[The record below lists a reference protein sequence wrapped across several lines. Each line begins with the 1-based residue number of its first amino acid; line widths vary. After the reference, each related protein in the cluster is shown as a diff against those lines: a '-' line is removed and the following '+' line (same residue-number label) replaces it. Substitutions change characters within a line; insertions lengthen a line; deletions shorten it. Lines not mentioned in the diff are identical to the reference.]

1 MCELFLESIQIH
13 FYDARIDCLMPLL
26 DNNLILYMCSSEFY
40 ALNYILCWLYIY
52 MLILSELLQYTLMCL
67 VFMIVRY
74 PCIDPQV
81 CEETGKKRDKLK
93 RAKLE
98 TNKADLGRISPK
110 LLKGANINVEDAPRS
125 ENFKPRSA
133 ASETPQFCHPRF
145 VKVVPRS
152 MTTD

>member
-1 MCELFLESIQIH
+1 
-13 FYDARIDCLMPLL
+13 
-26 DNNLILYMCSSEFY
+26 
-40 ALNYILCWLYIY
+40 
-52 MLILSELLQYTLMCL
+52 MCL
-67 VFMIVRY
+67 VFVIVRY

-81 CEETGKKRDKLK
+81 CEETGEKRDKLK

-98 TNKADLGRISPK
+98 TNKADLGRISLK
-110 LLKGANINVEDAPRS
+110 LLKGANINVEDAPMS

-133 ASETPQFCHPRF
+133 ASETPQFCQPRF